1 MHQTTFTS
9 RPTCQFVT
17 LVLLGFLAAPAP
29 AHQPPEIRQPPWQQA
44 SPWPDRVIV
53 TLSGP
58 PSESFAVNWRTE
70 AGIERPIARI
80 ARAVDAPRFDRI
92 AREVRADTEV
102 VDLERTRLDGVAHDL
117 AFPLNIGQAHFHSV
131 EFSGLEP
138 DTLYVYQV
146 CGRTGY
152 CSEWFQTRTAA
163 APDAGETV
171 RFIYLGDA
179 QNGLL
184 SHFSRVVRAG
194 FSAAP
199 QADFI
204 LHAGDLVDHA
214 SRDLEWAQWFKAVG
228 FIHGMVPAVPVAGNH
243 EYDKLEIDGELRRAV
258 LSVMWRP
265 QFRLPLA
272 PDLPEVLQETVY
284 ALDYNDDL
292 DLFVLNTQAGM
303 IEAQAEWLDRAL
315 ARSTAT
321 WQIVAMHHPVFSTAE
336 ERDNLERRE
345 AVLPILRKHGVNLV
359 LQGHDH
365 TYSRGVDNIQP
376 RIETDDQGAGTVF
389 ITSVSGAK
397 MYRVKPER
405 WDQYSDDAVLERA
418 AENTQFFQLIEL
430 DGARLKYRSHT
441 ATGELYDAFQLVHDD
456 HGTRLIERD
465 DLPAERDHDNTV
477 PYDGIEDLDPEG
489 FLADPDAAGA
499 GAARPKA
506 EDGENVMD
514 AEQSGGVH

>member
-1 MHQTTFTS
+1 MNQTTLTV
-9 RPTCQFVT
+9 RRTCP
-17 LVLLGFLAAPAP
+17 LAALILLGVLAAPAT
-29 AHQPPEIRQPPWQQA
+29 AHEASETHQPPWQQA
-44 SPWPDRVIV
+44 SQWPDRVTV
-53 TLSGP
+53 TLPGP

-80 ARAVDAPRFDRI
+80 ARAVDAPRFDRQ
-92 AREVRADTEV
+92 AREVRADTEI

-131 EFSGLEP
+131 EFTGLEP

-146 CGRTGY
+146 CGPKGY

-199 QADFI
+199 RADFI

-228 FIHGMVPAVPVAGNH
+228 FIHGMVPAVAVAGNH
-243 EYDKLEIDGELRRAV
+243 EYDKLDIDGELKRAV
-258 LSVMWRP
+258 LSIMWRP
-265 QFRLPLA
+265 QFRLPVA
-272 PDLPEVLQETVY
+272 SDLPEVLHETVY
-284 ALDYNDDL
+284 TLQYNDDL
-292 DLFVLNTQAGM
+292 DVFVLNTQAGM
-303 IEAQAEWLDRAL
+303 METQAEWLDRAL

-321 WQIVAMHHPVFSTAE
+321 WQIVAMHHPVFSTAQ

-345 AVLPILRKHGVNLV
+345 AVLPILRKHGVDLV

-365 TYSRGVDNIQP
+365 TYSRGIDTDQP

-405 WDQYSDDAVLERA
+405 WDQYSDDAVLQRA
-418 AENTQFFQLIEL
+418 AENTQFYQLIEL

-441 ATGELYDAFQLVHDD
+441 ATGELYDAFQLVRDD
-456 HGTRLIERD
+456 AGTRLIERD
-465 DLPAERDHDNTV
+465 DLPAERNHGNTV
-477 PYDGIEDLDPEG
+477 TYDGIDDLDPDG
-489 FLADPDAAGA
+489 FLADPDAARA
-499 GAARPKA
+499 GADNTGA
-506 EDGENVMD
+506 EAAENSPN
-514 AEQSGGVH
+514 AEQTYDG